1 MALNTVV
8 LMGRITRDPELRH
21 TQSGTAVT
29 SFTLAVDRSYTD
41 RSGDRQT
48 DFFDIVAWRNTAEFI
63 AKYFNKGDMIAIEGV
78 LTTRDYT
85 DKEGKTR
92 KVVEVTVN
100 TASFCGNKK
109 NAEPHKAERGIDA
122 EFAEIEDDEDLP
134 F

>member
-8 LMGRITRDPELRH
+8 LLGRLTRDPELRY
-21 TQSGTAVT
+21 TQTGTPVT
-29 SFTLAVDRSYTD
+29 SFTLAVDRSYAS
-41 RSGDRQT
+41 RGGDRQT

-109 NAEPHKAERGIDA
+109 SSEQHKAERGIDA